1 MAHKRQGMVYIP
13 AMHSPMN
20 KRAIS
25 VLIVD
30 DHPMLRTG
38 LAEAIASQDDM
49 RVVGEAGNGH
59 EAISQYQALRPDVTV
74 MDIAMPEMG
83 GVEAL
88 VEIRRQWPQ
97 ARVIMLTTYKA
108 DAAILRAVQ
117 SGAAGF
123 LLKSTLRNELL
134 ESIRAVHAGQ
144 RCIPPEIA
152 MELAQNMG
160 RGPVSPREVEVL
172 QFAAGGRSNREI
184 AAALDIS
191 EETVK
196 AHMKNVLAKLDANDR
211 THAVT
216 IALRRGIISL

>member
-1 MAHKRQGMVYIP
+1 MVYIP
-13 AMHSPMN
+13 AMHSPMKN
-20 KRAIS
+20 RPITL
-25 VLIVD
+25 LIVD

-38 LAEAIASQDDM
+38 LAEAIDSQEDM
-49 RVVGEAGNGH
+49 KVIGEAGNGR
-59 EAISQYQALRPDVTV
+59 EAIEQFRTLRPDVTV
-74 MDIAMPEMG
+74 MDISMPEMG
-83 GVEAL
+83 GVDAL
-88 VEIRRQWPQ
+88 VEIRRQCPH
-97 ARVIMLTTYKA
+97 ARIIMLTTYKA

-134 ESIRAVHAGQ
+134 DTIRAVHGGQ

>member
-1 MAHKRQGMVYIP
+1 MVYIP
-13 AMHSPMN
+13 AMHSPMKN
-20 KRAIS
+20 RPIS

-38 LAEAIASQDDM
+38 LAEAIASQSDM
-49 RVVGEAGNGH
+49 HVVGEAGNGR
-59 EAISQYQALRPDVTV
+59 EAIEQYRLLRPDVTV
-74 MDIAMPEMG
+74 MDVSMPEMG
-83 GVEAL
+83 GVDAL
-88 VEIRRQWPQ
+88 VEIRSKSPQ
-97 ARVIMLTTYKA
+97 ARIIMLTTYKA

-134 ESIRAVHAGQ
+134 DTIRAVHAGQ

-172 QFAAGGRSNREI
+172 QYAAGGRSNREI
-184 AAALDIS
+184 AAELDIS

>member
-1 MAHKRQGMVYIP
+1 MVYIP

-20 KRAIS
+20 KRPIS

-49 RVVGEAGNGH
+49 RVAGEAGNGN
-59 EAISQYQALRPDVTV
+59 EAIAQYLALRPDVTV
-74 MDIAMPEMG
+74 MDVSMPEMG
-83 GVEAL
+83 GVDAL
-88 VEIRRQWPQ
+88 VEIRRQCPQ
-97 ARVIMLTTYKA
+97 ARIIMLTTYKA

-134 ESIRAVHAGQ
+134 DTIRAVHAGQ

-172 QFAAGGRSNREI
+172 QYAAGGRSNREI
-184 AAALDIS
+184 AAELAIS

-196 AHMKNVLAKLDANDR
+196 AHMKNVLAKLNANDR

>member
-1 MAHKRQGMVYIP
+1 
-13 AMHSPMN
+13 
-20 KRAIS
+20 
-25 VLIVD
+25 
-30 DHPMLRTG
+30 MLRTG

-49 RVVGEAGNGH
+49 RVAGEAGNGN
-59 EAISQYQALRPDVTV
+59 EAIAQYLALRPDVTV
-74 MDIAMPEMG
+74 MDVSMPEMG
-83 GVEAL
+83 GVDAL
-88 VEIRRQWPQ
+88 VEIRRQCPQ
-97 ARVIMLTTYKA
+97 ARIIMLTTYKA

-134 ESIRAVHAGQ
+134 DTIRAVHAGQ

-172 QFAAGGRSNREI
+172 QYAAGGRSNREI
-184 AAALDIS
+184 AAELAIS

-196 AHMKNVLAKLDANDR
+196 AHMKNVLAKLNANDR

>member
-1 MAHKRQGMVYIP
+1 MAMVYIP
-13 AMHSPMN
+13 AMHSPTN
-20 KRAIS
+20 KRPIS

-38 LAEAIASQDDM
+38 LAEAIASQSDM
-49 RVVGEAGNGH
+49 HVAGEAGNGN
-59 EAISQYQALRPDVTV
+59 EAIEQYRLLRPDVTV
-74 MDIAMPEMG
+74 MDVSMPEMG
-83 GVEAL
+83 GVDAL
-88 VEIRRQWPQ
+88 VEIRSKSPQ
-97 ARVIMLTTYKA
+97 ARIIMLTTYKA

-134 ESIRAVHAGQ
+134 DTIRAVHAGQ

-184 AAALDIS
+184 ATALAIS